1 MMSGLLMLGTLAV
14 ATSCSQMQEDLPPCH
29 TTIRLH
35 VKYDYNVQRADMFSA
50 HAGEVRVFA
59 IDAASNTVVR
69 DVLVNN
75 RDNGNA
81 IAQHPGSQTFYIDFP
96 EMPVGSYRFVAYA
109 QQKPYDVTSAQT
121 ASHFDITSPAVNQDV
136 TSLRARLT
144 RSSATDAE
152 GRHAVNAPTC
162 GLDTLWMGNTVRPVE
177 VTPANTGMQLLNDTI
192 SMVRDTKYLTLSLHH
207 LDDEYRRQMDDSHYR
222 IEIVDNNGL
231 LGWNNDVL
239 TAEDTD
245 NLLYT
250 PFAQRTSDVVYNVEG
265 NEEIAERVAHY
276 DISFSRLIF
285 HSGANAGKNARLH
298 IIRTDDNSMI
308 ADIDLA
314 YILAMG
320 RSAFEVGHY
329 GEQEYLDRAYDYDL
343 HFFLQ
348 ADSWLYMNLKVA
360 IMAWVIRIQNTVL

>member
-1 MMSGLLMLGTLAV
+1 MMSGLLMLGALAV
-14 ATSCSQMQEDLPPCH
+14 TTSCSQMHEDLPPCH

-109 QQKPYDVTSAQT
+109 QQKPYDVTSAQS
-121 ASHFDITSPAVNQDV
+121 ASHFDITSPALNQDV

-152 GRHAVNAPTC
+152 GRHAVNAPVC

-192 SMVRDTKYLTLSLHH
+192 SMVRDTKYLTISLHH
-207 LDDEYRRQMDDSHYR
+207 LDPEYRLSLDDSQYR

-231 LGWNNDVL
+231 LGWNNNLL

-250 PFAQRTSDVVYNVEG
+250 PFAQRTTEVEYNIDG
-265 NEEIAERVAHY
+265 TEEAGEHVAHY
-276 DISFSRLIF
+276 DISFSRLLF
-285 HSGANAGKNARLH
+285 YKGDNAARNARLH
-298 IIRTDDNSMI
+298 IIRTEDDALI
-308 ADIDLA
+308 ADINLP

-320 RSAFEVGHY
+320 RNAYEANNY

-348 ADSWLYMNLKVA
+348 EDSWLYINLRIA
-360 IMAWVIRIQNTVL
+360 IMAWVMRIQNFVL